1 MFTRPSTS
9 KGAQSAVPI
18 CSEVPPVAP
27 TNSATAAKLDASCTA
42 ELSSPS
48 TWRTFFVNTTMAAYM
63 TADIPPQKSPH
74 PEAPSPSARPFTSS
88 TPTSTRPNPASF
100 ARVSR
105 SPNSHGDR
113 AATMMGPQ

>member
-1 MFTRPSTS
+1 
-9 KGAQSAVPI
+9 
-18 CSEVPPVAP
+18 
-27 TNSATAAKLDASCTA
+27 
-42 ELSSPS
+42 
-48 TWRTFFVNTTMAAYM
+48 MAAYM

-88 TPTSTRPNPASF
+88 TPISTRPNPASF
-100 ARVSR
+100 ARVNR